1 MAIFT
6 RTTGLLINKFD
17 EFLDNVEVGLLVFR
31 EGIKSYVN
39 GDMETFG
46 RHLKKIG
53 ILEES
58 ADKLQREIENDMIVH
73 SILPKH
79 RVEVFRL
86 LDKTDEII
94 DTTKHSL
101 TEFSVE
107 LPHIPEDLK
116 NDFLRLTEASASAG
130 DALIPAI
137 RTYFTT
143 PYLVRDMLNKVYFF
157 EDETDR
163 LSIEIKTR
171 VFQQM
176 PELELARK
184 AHLRY
189 ILHHIESISDQSQ
202 LVADLLTGMAIRVI
216 M

>member
-1 MAIFT
+1 MALFT

-31 EGIKSYVN
+31 EGIKSYLV
-39 GDMETFG
+39 GDMEGLT
-46 RHLKKIG
+46 RHLRKIEA
-53 ILEES
+53 LEEN
-58 ADKLQREIENDMIVH
+58 ADKLQKEIENDMIVH
-73 SILPKH
+73 SILPKD
-79 RVEVFRL
+79 RVEVFKL
-86 LDKTDEII
+86 LDRTDEII

-101 TEFSVE
+101 TEFYVE
-107 LPHIPEDLK
+107 VPDIPDSLK
-116 NDFLRLTEASASAG
+116 NDFIRLVEVSANAG
-130 DALIPAI
+130 EELIPAI

-143 PYLVRDMLNKVYFF
+143 PYLVRDKLNKVYFF
-157 EDETDR
+157 EDETDK
-163 LSIEIKTR
+163 LSIEIKVK

-189 ILHHIESISDQSQ
+189 VLHHIESISDRAQD
-202 LVADLLTGMAIRVI
+202 VADLLNGMAIKVI

>member
-1 MAIFT
+1 
-6 RTTGLLINKFD
+6 
-17 EFLDNVEVGLLVFR
+17 
-31 EGIKSYVN
+31 
-39 GDMETFG
+39 
-46 RHLKKIG
+46 
-53 ILEES
+53 
-58 ADKLQREIENDMIVH
+58 
-73 SILPKH
+73 
-79 RVEVFRL
+79 
-86 LDKTDEII
+86 
-94 DTTKHSL
+94 
-101 TEFSVE
+101 
-107 LPHIPEDLK
+107 
-116 NDFLRLTEASASAG
+116 LRLTEASASAG
-130 DALIPAI
+130 DCLIPAI

-163 LSIEIKTR
+163 LSIEIKTK

-189 ILHHIESISDQSQ
+189 ILHHIESISDKSQ